1 VHVIGAAVDE
11 RWPTRAEESPL
22 RLVLIGPPG
31 SGKGT
36 QAARM
41 SEAFDAPTVA
51 FGEVFNEHRESG
63 TELGKQAA
71 EQIEKGE
78 LVPDDVVV
86 SMARQRL
93 DEPDVEKGFL
103 LDGFPRTVPQAEA
116 LEEIL
121 QERDVRL
128 DAAIYL
134 DVPNDVVIQ
143 RLAHR
148 AEQENRDDDDEET
161 VRNRLRVFDEST
173 SPLLDYY
180 REKGQL
186 ARVDGD
192 GSEDEVFSRIQ
203 AALSSD

>member
-1 VHVIGAAVDE
+1 
-11 RWPTRAEESPL
+11 
-22 RLVLIGPPG
+22 
-31 SGKGT
+31 
-36 QAARM
+36 M
-41 SEAFDAPTVA
+41 SEAFDAPTVS

-63 TELGKQAA
+63 TDLGKQAA

-103 LDGFPRTVPQAEA
+103 LDGFPRTVPQAEE

-121 QERDVRL
+121 QARDVRL

-134 DVPNDVVIQ
+134 DVPNDVVIE
-143 RLAHR
+143 RLARR

-173 SPLLDYY
+173 SPLLDHY

-186 ARVDGD
+186 VRIDGD
-192 GSEDEVFSRIQ
+192 GSEDEVFSRIE
-203 AALSSD
+203 AALSRD

>member
-1 VHVIGAAVDE
+1 
-11 RWPTRAEESPL
+11 
-22 RLVLIGPPG
+22 
-31 SGKGT
+31 
-36 QAARM
+36 
-41 SEAFDAPTVA
+41 
-51 FGEVFNEHRESG
+51 VFNEHRESG

-203 AALSSD
+203 AALSGD